1 MLLVFSE
8 NFEQKKPVVHEKKS
22 CSKLGFLTPKRGKT
36 HEETTPKETPKCSTQ
51 IRPRQKIG
59 ENVWNVFV
67 CGSGARNCFPA
78 RYKAQTF
85 GGEGFVGNIFFSE
98 RRKKI
103 RGGKK
108 KIRGGEKKY
117 TGRKKYV
124 GNFSVKIAPVCQIG
138 QVDGHRCKLG
148 RQYI

>member
-1 MLLVFSE
+1 MRHRMLLAFSE
-8 NFEQKKPVVHEKKS
+8 DFEQKKLVVHEKKS

-36 HEETTPKETPKCSTQ
+36 HEETTPRETPKCSTQ

-85 GGEGFVGNIFFSE
+85 GGEGLVGNIFFSE

-108 KIRGGEKKY
+108 KYVGKKKNIRGEKN
-117 TGRKKYV
+117 TWGT
-124 GNFSVKIAPVCQIG
+124 FP
-138 QVDGHRCKLG
+138 
-148 RQYI
+148 